1 MNSTVRCLARPD
13 IQVGGERFP
22 RMETPPLAGL
32 AGLARSQKRLGM
44 MNRLGTV
51 VMKFTSIV
59 YKYLYSS
66 MIVSTVRLS
75 NCFYV
80 CTRTHFYSYFVLI

>member
-22 RMETPPLAGL
+22 RMEPPPPS
-32 AGLARSQKRLGM
+32 RSGRSGALEKRLGM
-44 MNRLGTV
+44 MHHLGTV
-51 VMKFTSIV
+51 VMKFIF
-59 YKYLYSS
+59 YKYS

-80 CTRTHFYSYFVLI
+80 CTRTHSLLVLRM